1 MEIVGV
7 KINDTGKVFYYDSN
21 NLNLKKNL
29 TVIVKNDKGLQFARV
44 VDILKLDDSDKYDKV
59 IRIATKSDYQKYLS
73 NVKEVEKT
81 LIKCRE
87 LANKEGL
94 NMTVLDATYNFDR
107 TQLLFRFLSDERVDF
122 RNLAKELGAKFR
134 TRIELR
140 QIGIRDKAKEVGGFG
155 PCGRLLCCS
164 TFLTNFDTVSIN
176 MAKNQGLA
184 LNPSKINGVCGRLLC
199 CLNYEN
205 EAYTLA
211 RKDVPELGKKVVIDG
226 KEGKVITS
234 EPLLGKYKVLIEEEV
249 VEVDINVSKK

>member
-184 LNPSKINGVCGRLLC
+184 LNPRKINGVCGRLLC